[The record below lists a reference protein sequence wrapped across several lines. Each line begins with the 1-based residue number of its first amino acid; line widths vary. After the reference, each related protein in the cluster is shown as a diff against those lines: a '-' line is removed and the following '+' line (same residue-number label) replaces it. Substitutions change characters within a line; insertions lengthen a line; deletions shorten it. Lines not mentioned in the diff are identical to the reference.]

1 VAAQHT
7 ANKAVARVCSRC
19 LRYVGSVEAQ
29 LALRLLPG
37 GDAAGAP
44 RARRRRCRRR
54 GAARAPVAACVLPQ
68 GSRAGVARRAAG
80 AAEEQPRRAAALLPP
95 LGDTVRAA
103 RAVGLLRGGIVLH
116 HGAAC

>member
-37 GDAAGAP
+37 GDAAGAA
-44 RARRRRCRRR
+44 RARRRGRRRRGGLPGRR
-54 GAARAPVAACVLPQ
+54 GAAAPCSCHAATARLH
-68 GSRAGVARRAAG
+68 GSRLRRQG
-80 AAEEQPRRAAALLPP
+80 A
-95 LGDTVRAA
+95 
-103 RAVGLLRGGIVLH
+103 
-116 HGAAC
+116 C